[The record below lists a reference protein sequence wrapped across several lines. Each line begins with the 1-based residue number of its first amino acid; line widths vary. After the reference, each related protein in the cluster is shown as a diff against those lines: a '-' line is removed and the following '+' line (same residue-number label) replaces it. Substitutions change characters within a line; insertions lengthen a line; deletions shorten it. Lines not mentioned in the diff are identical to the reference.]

1 MPQQPTIIS
10 LSHYTAEDGRV
21 LYSVL
26 VNWFPLTAAKEDE
39 RTQRETARQVYHQ
52 TRGAARLVDWDGDTA
67 TLTTLDTKS

>member
-1 MPQQPTIIS
+1 
-10 LSHYTAEDGRV
+10 
-21 LYSVL
+21 VL